1 MANASLTVVL
11 VHKNDVERVQIRQ
24 ALETIPGVQI
34 AGERP
39 DLRAG
44 MALAHQVRPVI
55 LVLEV
60 TAGGD
65 DALSAAAQYRLE
77 DPHVTVFAAVD
88 SVNPELLMRA
98 MRAGVQEILKRPFDR
113 AALTAAIERVAQLHH
128 RKQGGGVQRS
138 VITVFSNKGGVGVT
152 MVATNLALSLKRV
165 TIHQVALI
173 DFDYQSGDV
182 ASMTG
187 VEPARSMGDLLNVD
201 RMDSTSVQSVMSKH
215 PTGVMVLPQPEMI
228 DQADGMTAHQAG
240 SILEV
245 VSSTHEIVVVD
256 SPHVFN
262 EITLEIFDRSSAIL
276 LVVEASVPSVR
287 AARRSLELF
296 QKLNYLAVADR
307 VRILVNRRTEKSVIS
322 AAQMEETLGMPISFN
337 IANDY
342 AAVSE
347 SINLGRPLCADTP
360 ASRAG
365 RDIDAIAK
373 ALVAVDGEA
382 PAESATP
389 RRRLRLFGRG

>member
-1 MANASLTVVL
+1 MAKDSLTVVL

-39 DLRAG
+39 DLRSG

-60 TAGGD
+60 GGQGE

-77 DPHVTVFAAVD
+77 DPDVTVFAAVD
-88 SVNPELLMRA
+88 AVNPDLLMRA
-98 MRAGVQEILKRPFDR
+98 MRAGVQEILKRPLDR

-152 MVATNLALSLKRV
+152 TVATNLALSLKRA
-165 TIHQVALI
+165 TNHQVALV

-182 ASMTG
+182 ASMIG
-187 VEPARSMGDLLNVD
+187 VVPSRSMSDLLSVD

-215 PTGVMVLPQPEMI
+215 ASGVMVLPQPDLI
-228 DQADGMTAHQAG
+228 DQADSMTAHQAG

-256 SPHVFN
+256 APHVFN
-262 EITLEIFDRSSAIL
+262 DTTLEIFDRSSAIL
-276 LVVEASVPSVR
+276 LVVEFSIPSVR
-287 AARRSLELF
+287 AARRSLDLF
-296 QKLNYLAVADR
+296 NKLNYLAVPDR
-307 VRILVNRRTEKSVIS
+307 VRILVNRRAEKSAIS
-322 AAQMEETLGMPISFN
+322 AGQVEETLGMPISFN
-337 IANDY
+337 VSNDY

-365 RDIDAIAK
+365 RDIDALAK
-373 ALVAVDGEA
+373 RLITVDGET
-382 PAESATP
+382 PEESAAP